1 MSGAGQGSNIGPNIG
16 SGMRF
21 LKVAVVVMGVL
32 IVLGTT
38 TLVVVAIQRLGAVPA
53 GAPAG
58 AAVGAAGAAAGTAV
72 VGTAVVGTAALD
84 EPAGTRITA
93 MAPVAGGL
101 ALSLSGGGEGDRVV
115 VIDPA
120 SGRVVA
126 RIGLGH

>member
-1 MSGAGQGSNIGPNIG
+1 MSGAGQGPGMEPNIG
-16 SGMRF
+16 SGMRL
-21 LKVAVVVMGVL
+21 LKIAVVVMGVL

-38 TLVVVAIQRLGAVPA
+38 TLVVVAIHRLSAVPG
-53 GAPAG
+53 GAPAA
-58 AAVGAAGAAAGTAV
+58 AAVGGAAGAGGA
-72 VGTAVVGTAALD
+72 AALD

-93 MAPVAGGL
+93 MVQVANGL

>member
-1 MSGAGQGSNIGPNIG
+1 
-16 SGMRF
+16 MRF

-38 TLVVVAIQRLGAVPA
+38 TLVVVIIHRLSAAPTGAAPA
-53 GAPAG
+53 GAPG
-58 AAVGAAGAAAGTAV
+58 AAMIAASGTAS
-72 VGTAVVGTAALD
+72 GAPTGAAALD

-93 MAPVAGGL
+93 MARVANGL

-120 SGRVVA
+120 SGRVVE
-126 RIGLGH
+126 RIGLGRMGPGH

>member
-1 MSGAGQGSNIGPNIG
+1 MSGAGQGPSMGPNIG

-38 TLVVVAIQRLGAVPA
+38 TLVVVAIHRLSAVPA
-53 GAPAG
+53 GAPAV
-58 AAVGAAGAAAGTAV
+58 AVGAAAGAAA
-72 VGTAVVGTAALD
+72 LD
-84 EPAGTRITA
+84 EPGGTRITA
-93 MAPVAGGL
+93 MAPVANGL
-101 ALSLSGGGEGDRVV
+101 ALGLSGGGQGDRVV

-120 SGRVVA
+120 SGRVVE